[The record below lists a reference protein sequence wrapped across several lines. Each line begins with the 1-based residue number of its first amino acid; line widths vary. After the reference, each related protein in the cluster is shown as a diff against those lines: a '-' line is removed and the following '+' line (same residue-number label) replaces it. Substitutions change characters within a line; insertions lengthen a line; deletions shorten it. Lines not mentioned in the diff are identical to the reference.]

1 VIRRRGLEVKRRGD
15 LAGQGLI
22 CPTDVFAHPH
32 FKSWRASSFDIPGH
46 LLLKSRTEPLS
57 FFGVLRTFSPLCP
70 LLPLLP
76 SLSSLRILRHR
87 PARHARDNPTQKNG
101 QPKAHSQGTNLFRIS
116 PCRFRLSDLSFSCR
130 SSPSSLNR
138 PLRASASNWPMS
150 QTFTSGRCIWR
161 ALKDHHTR
169 YTNVSV
175 PYLLVFRDGALLI
188 CPSSMRHT
196 LCPFVPSRMN
206 TASDTCVQQNRAE
219 FSS

>member
-1 VIRRRGLEVKRRGD
+1 M
-15 LAGQGLI
+15 
-22 CPTDVFAHPH
+22 
-32 FKSWRASSFDIPGH
+32 
-46 LLLKSRTEPLS
+46 KSRTEPLS
-57 FFGVLRTFSPLCP
+57 FFGDLRTFFPLCP

-76 SLSSLRILRHR
+76 SLLHLFAPSAIAPHV
-87 PARHARDNPTQKNG
+87 RHAPREIIRLKRNG
-101 QPKAHSQGTNLFRIS
+101 QPKAHSQGTNLFRNS
-116 PCRFRLSDLSFSCR
+116 PCRVRLSDLSFSCR

-138 PLRASASNWPMS
+138 PLRASASNWSMS

-169 YTNVSV
+169 YTDVSV
-175 PYLLVFRDGALLI
+175 PYLLVFCDGALLI